1 MIIDAHHH
9 LWDPADR
16 PYPWM
21 DDSVAP
27 IRRRFDVD
35 DLRAAA
41 RSTDVTRT
49 IVVQAVHDPGET
61 VWLLEQPEPVA
72 GVVGWVDLT
81 APDVVDRIAAL
92 IAGSGGDRPAS
103 SRLAGNRPA
112 SSRLAG
118 NRPASSQL
126 VGNRPAGTRLV
137 GIRHQAHDEPDPDWL
152 ARPEVVRGVRAVAAA
167 GLVFDV
173 LVRAREHRAAL
184 ALLDAVPEGSFVL
197 DHAGK
202 PDIAGGDPG
211 WVSRIDD
218 FAARP
223 NVACK
228 VSGLFTEA
236 GPEWRR
242 QPVDRYV
249 RAVVERF
256 GPDRSLFGSD
266 WPVSTLATTY
276 DDVVRRTT
284 DALADLTPDE
294 RQSVLSGTAERTY
307 LHGRTLSTRD
317 LVGNPAQT

>member
-1 MIIDAHHH
+1 VIIDAHHH

-16 PYPWM
+16 SYPWM

-35 DLRAAA
+35 DLRTAA
-41 RSTDVTRT
+41 RSTAVTRT

-61 VWLLEQPEPVA
+61 AWLLEQPEPVV
-72 GVVGWVDLT
+72 GVVGWVDLA

-92 IAGSGGDRPAS
+92 IGRPGGDRLAGK
-103 SRLAGNRPA
+103 RLAGNRLA
-112 SSRLAG
+112 GNRLAG
-118 NRPASSQL
+118 N
-126 VGNRPAGTRLV
+126 RLV

-236 GPEWRR
+236 GPAWRR

-256 GPDRSLFGSD
+256 GPERSLFGSD

-284 DALADLTPDE
+284 EALADLTPEE

-307 LHGRTLSTRD
+307 LHGRTRSTRD
-317 LVGNPAQT
+317 LVGHPDQT

>member
-41 RSTDVTRT
+41 RSADVTRT

-61 VWLLEQPEPVA
+61 AWLLEQPEPVA

-92 IAGSGGDRPAS
+92 IAGSGGGRPAS
-103 SRLAGNRPA
+103 SQLAGNRPA
-112 SSRLAG
+112 S
-118 NRPASSQL
+118 
-126 VGNRPAGTRLV
+126 TRLV

-211 WVSRIDD
+211 WAGRIDD

-223 NVACK
+223 NVVCK

-256 GPDRSLFGSD
+256 GPERSLFGSD

-284 DALADLTPDE
+284 DALADLTQDE

-307 LHGRTLSTRD
+307 LHGRTLSTGD
-317 LVGNPAQT
+317 LVGNPRQT

>member
-61 VWLLEQPEPVA
+61 AWLLEQPEPVA

-92 IAGSGGDRPAS
+92 VAGSGGDRPAS
-103 SRLAGNRPA
+103 S
-112 SSRLAG
+112 
-118 NRPASSQL
+118 
-126 VGNRPAGTRLV
+126 RLV

-211 WVSRIDD
+211 WAARIDD

-284 DALADLTPDE
+284 DALADLTADE

-307 LHGRTLSTRD
+307 LHGRTLSTDD
-317 LVGNPAQT
+317 LVGNPEQT

>member
-1 MIIDAHHH
+1 
-9 LWDPADR
+9 
-16 PYPWM
+16 M

-61 VWLLEQPEPVA
+61 AWLLEQPEPVV

-81 APDVVDRIAAL
+81 APDVVDRLAAL
-92 IAGSGGDRPAS
+92 IAGPGGD
-103 SRLAGNRPA
+103 RLAGN
-112 SSRLAG
+112 
-118 NRPASSQL
+118 
-126 VGNRPAGTRLV
+126 RLV
-137 GIRHQAHDEPDPDWL
+137 GIRHQAQDEPDPDWL

-184 ALLDAVPEGSFVL
+184 ALLDAAPEGSFVL

-236 GPEWRR
+236 GPAWRR

-249 RAVVERF
+249 RAVFERF
-256 GPDRSLFGSD
+256 GPERSLFGSD

-284 DALADLTPDE
+284 EALADLTPDE

-307 LHGRTLSTRD
+307 LHRRTLSTRD
-317 LVGNPAQT
+317 LVGDPGQT

>member
-21 DDSVAP
+21 DDSVGP

-92 IAGSGGDRPAS
+92 IAGPGGD
-103 SRLAGNRPA
+103 RPA

-126 VGNRPAGTRLV
+126 VGDRPASTLLV

-152 ARPEVVRGVRAVAAA
+152 ARPEIVRGVRAVAAA

-211 WVSRIDD
+211 WAGRIDD

-223 NVACK
+223 NVVCK

-256 GPDRSLFGSD
+256 SPERSLFGSD

-284 DALADLTPDE
+284 DALADLTQDE

-307 LHGRTLSTRD
+307 LHGRTLSTGD
-317 LVGNPAQT
+317 LVGTPEQT

>member
-41 RSTDVTRT
+41 RSADVTRT

-61 VWLLEQPEPVA
+61 AWLLEQPEPVA

-103 SRLAGNRPA
+103 S
-112 SSRLAG
+112 
-118 NRPASSQL
+118 
-126 VGNRPAGTRLV
+126 RLV

-202 PDIAGGDPG
+202 PDIAGEDPG
-211 WVSRIDD
+211 WAGRIDD

-223 NVACK
+223 NVVCK

-236 GPEWRR
+236 GPGWRR
-242 QPVDRYV
+242 QRVDRYV

-276 DDVVRRTT
+276 DDVAQRTT
-284 DALADLTPDE
+284 DALADLARDE

-307 LHGRTLSTRD
+307 LHGRALSTRD

>member
-21 DDSVAP
+21 DDSVSP

-35 DLRAAA
+35 DLRSAA
-41 RSTDVTRT
+41 RSTGVART

-61 VWLLEQPEPVA
+61 TWLLEQPEPVT

-81 APDVVDRIAAL
+81 APDVSDRIAAV
-92 IAGSGGDRPAS
+92 
-103 SRLAGNRPA
+103 LAGP
-112 SSRLAG
+112 G
-118 NRPASSQL
+118 
-126 VGNRPAGTRLV
+126 GTRLV
-137 GIRHQAHDEPDPDWL
+137 GIRHQAQDEPDPDWL
-152 ARPEVVRGVRAVAAA
+152 ARPEVVRGVRAVSAA
-167 GLVFDV
+167 GLVVDV

-184 ALLDAVPEGSFVL
+184 ALLDAVPGGSFVL

-202 PDIAGGDPG
+202 PDIAGGDAGWPG
-211 WVSRIDD
+211 RIDD

-223 NVACK
+223 NVVCK

-236 GPEWRR
+236 GPDWRR
-242 QPVDRYV
+242 QPVDRFV

-256 GPDRSLFGSD
+256 GPERSLFGSD

-284 DALADLTPDE
+284 GALAGLTPDE
-294 RQSVLSGTAERTY
+294 RQAVLGGTAERTY
-307 LHGRTLSTRD
+307 LHGRTLSAES
-317 LVGNPAQT
+317 LVRAPGQT

>member
-41 RSTDVTRT
+41 RSADVTRT

-61 VWLLEQPEPVA
+61 AWLLEQPEPVA

-92 IAGSGGDRPAS
+92 VAGSGGDWPAS
-103 SRLAGNRPA
+103 
-112 SSRLAG
+112 
-118 NRPASSQL
+118 
-126 VGNRPAGTRLV
+126 TRLV

-167 GLVFDV
+167 SLVFDV
-173 LVRAREHRAAL
+173 LVRASEHRAAL

-211 WVSRIDD
+211 WAARIDD

-307 LHGRTLSTRD
+307 LHGRTLSTGD
-317 LVGNPAQT
+317 LVGTPEQT

>member
-61 VWLLEQPEPVA
+61 AWLLEQPEPVA

-92 IAGSGGDRPAS
+92 IAGSGG
-103 SRLAGNRPA
+103 G
-112 SSRLAG
+112 
-118 NRPASSQL
+118 RPASSQL
-126 VGNRPAGTRLV
+126 AGKRPASTRLV

-211 WVSRIDD
+211 WAARIDD
-218 FAARP
+218 FATRP

-228 VSGLFTEA
+228 VSGLSTEA
-236 GPEWRR
+236 GPEWRQ

-256 GPDRSLFGSD
+256 GPERSLFGSD

>member
-1 MIIDAHHH
+1 
-9 LWDPADR
+9 
-16 PYPWM
+16 M

-35 DLRAAA
+35 DLRAAT

-61 VWLLEQPEPVA
+61 AWLLEQPEPVA

-92 IAGSGGDRPAS
+92 IAGSGGGRPAS

-112 SSRLAG
+112 STL
-118 NRPASSQL
+118 
-126 VGNRPAGTRLV
+126 LV

-276 DDVVRRTT
+276 DDVVQRTT
-284 DALADLTPDE
+284 DALADLAPDE

-307 LHGRTLSTRD
+307 LHGRTLSTGD

>member
-49 IVVQAVHDPGET
+49 IVAQAVHDPGET
-61 VWLLEQPEPVA
+61 AWLLEQPEPVA
-72 GVVGWVDLT
+72 GVIGWVDLT
-81 APDVVDRIAAL
+81 APDVLDRIAAL

-112 SSRLAG
+112 SSQLVG
-118 NRPASSQL
+118 DRPAS
-126 VGNRPAGTRLV
+126 TRLV

-211 WVSRIDD
+211 WAARIDD

-242 QPVDRYV
+242 QPVDRHV

-256 GPDRSLFGSD
+256 GPERSLFGSD

-276 DDVVRRTT
+276 DDVVQRTT
-284 DALADLTPDE
+284 DALADLAPDE

>member
-35 DLRAAA
+35 DLRAAT
-41 RSTDVTRT
+41 RDTGVTRT

-61 VWLLEQPEPVA
+61 AWLLEQPGPVA

-81 APDVVDRIAAL
+81 APDVADRIAAVRAL
-92 IAGSGGDRPAS
+92 PGGQ
-103 SRLAGNRPA
+103 RLA
-112 SSRLAG
+112 
-118 NRPASSQL
+118 
-126 VGNRPAGTRLV
+126 
-137 GIRHQAHDEPDPDWL
+137 GIRHQAQDEPDPGWL
-152 ARPEVVRGVRAVAAA
+152 ARPDVARGVRALAGA

-173 LVRAREHRAAL
+173 LVRAREHAAAL
-184 ALLDAVPEGSFVL
+184 TLVDAVPDASFVL

-202 PDIAGGDPG
+202 PDIAHDDAESAAAWRG
-211 WVSRIDD
+211 RMTD

-223 NVACK
+223 NVTCK

-236 GPEWRR
+236 GLDWRDG
-242 QPVDRYV
+242 PVDRYV
-249 RAVVERF
+249 REVVEQF

-266 WPVSTLATTY
+266 WPVSTLASGY
-276 DDVVRRTT
+276 AEVVQRTT
-284 DALADLTPDE
+284 DALADLSTTE
-294 RQSVLSGTAERTY
+294 HEAVFSGTAERIY
-307 LHGRTLSTRD
+307 LVPMTT
-317 LVGNPAQT
+317 QT

>member
-61 VWLLEQPEPVA
+61 AWLLEQPEPVA

-103 SRLAGNRPA
+103 
-112 SSRLAG
+112 
-118 NRPASSQL
+118 
-126 VGNRPAGTRLV
+126 TRLV

-211 WVSRIDD
+211 WAARIDD

-256 GPDRSLFGSD
+256 GPERSLFGSD

>member
-61 VWLLEQPEPVA
+61 AWLLEQPEPVA

-103 SRLAGNRPA
+103 
-112 SSRLAG
+112 
-118 NRPASSQL
+118 
-126 VGNRPAGTRLV
+126 TRLV

-256 GPDRSLFGSD
+256 GPERSLFGSD

-317 LVGNPAQT
+317 LVGNPEQT

>member
-35 DLRAAA
+35 DLRAAT

-61 VWLLEQPEPVA
+61 AWLLEQPEPVA

-92 IAGSGGDRPAS
+92 IAGSGEGQASSQLAGDRPAS
-103 SRLAGNRPA
+103 
-112 SSRLAG
+112 
-118 NRPASSQL
+118 
-126 VGNRPAGTRLV
+126 TRLV

-211 WVSRIDD
+211 WAARIDD

-284 DALADLTPDE
+284 DALADLTADE

>member
-35 DLRAAA
+35 DLRAAT

-61 VWLLEQPEPVA
+61 AWLLEQPEPVA

-92 IAGSGGDRPAS
+92 IAGSGGGRPAS

-112 SSRLAG
+112 STL
-118 NRPASSQL
+118 
-126 VGNRPAGTRLV
+126 LV

-276 DDVVRRTT
+276 DDVVQRTT
-284 DALADLTPDE
+284 DALADLAPDE

-307 LHGRTLSTRD
+307 LHGRTLSTGD

>member
-21 DDSVAP
+21 DASVAP

-61 VWLLEQPEPVA
+61 AWLLEQPEPVA
-72 GVVGWVDLT
+72 GVIGWVDLT

-92 IAGSGGDRPAS
+92 IAGSGGGRPAS

-112 SSRLAG
+112 S
-118 NRPASSQL
+118 
-126 VGNRPAGTRLV
+126 TRLV
-137 GIRHQAHDEPDPDWL
+137 GIRHQAHDEPGPDWL

-223 NVACK
+223 NVVCK
-228 VSGLFTEA
+228 VSGLLTEA

-256 GPDRSLFGSD
+256 GPERSLFGSD

-276 DDVVRRTT
+276 DDVVQRTT
-284 DALADLTPDE
+284 DALADLAPDE

-307 LHGRTLSTRD
+307 LHGRTLSTGD
-317 LVGNPAQT
+317 LVGNPEQT

>member
-1 MIIDAHHH
+1 VIIDAHHH

-41 RSTDVTRT
+41 RSADVTRT

-61 VWLLEQPEPVA
+61 AWLLEQPEPVA

-92 IAGSGGDRPAS
+92 VAGSGGDRPAS
-103 SRLAGNRPA
+103 S
-112 SSRLAG
+112 
-118 NRPASSQL
+118 
-126 VGNRPAGTRLV
+126 RLV

-152 ARPEVVRGVRAVAAA
+152 ARPEVVRGIRAVAAA

-202 PDIAGGDPG
+202 PDIADGDPG
-211 WVSRIDD
+211 WAARIDD

-284 DALADLTPDE
+284 DALADLTADE

-317 LVGNPAQT
+317 LVGNPEQT

>member
-16 PYPWM
+16 SYPWM

-35 DLRAAA
+35 DLIAAA
-41 RSTDVTRT
+41 RGTDVTRT

-61 VWLLEQPEPVA
+61 AWLLEQPEPVA

-81 APDVVDRIAAL
+81 APDVADRIAAVV
-92 IAGSGGDRPAS
+92 ARPGGDR
-103 SRLAGNRPA
+103 
-112 SSRLAG
+112 
-118 NRPASSQL
+118 L
-126 VGNRPAGTRLV
+126 VGNRLV
-137 GIRHQAHDEPDPDWL
+137 GIRHQAQDEPDPDWL

-184 ALLDAVPEGSFVL
+184 TLLDAVPEGSFVL

-211 WVSRIDD
+211 WPGRIDD

-223 NVACK
+223 NVTCK

-236 GPEWRR
+236 GAEWRR
-242 QPVDRYV
+242 QPVDRYARQV
-249 RAVVERF
+249 IECF
-256 GPDRSLFGSD
+256 GPERSLFGSD

-276 DDVVRRTT
+276 DDVVLRTT
-284 DALADLTPDE
+284 EALGDLSPDE
-294 RQSVLSGTAERTY
+294 RQAVLGGTAERTY
-307 LHGRTLSTRD
+307 LHGRTLSTRN
-317 LVGNPAQT
+317 LVGAPDQT

>member
-41 RSTDVTRT
+41 RSADVTRT

-61 VWLLEQPEPVA
+61 AWLLEQPEPVA

-92 IAGSGGDRPAS
+92 IAGSGGDRAAS
-103 SRLAGNRPA
+103 S
-112 SSRLAG
+112 
-118 NRPASSQL
+118 
-126 VGNRPAGTRLV
+126 RLV

-173 LVRAREHRAAL
+173 LVRAHEHRAAL

-256 GPDRSLFGSD
+256 GPERSLFGSD

-284 DALADLTPDE
+284 DVLADLTPDE

>member
-92 IAGSGGDRPAS
+92 IAGSGGGRPAS
-103 SRLAGNRPA
+103 
-112 SSRLAG
+112 
-118 NRPASSQL
+118 
-126 VGNRPAGTRLV
+126 TRLV

-167 GLVFDV
+167 DLVFDV

-211 WVSRIDD
+211 WAARIDD
-218 FAARP
+218 FATRP

-256 GPDRSLFGSD
+256 GPERSLFGSD

>member
-61 VWLLEQPEPVA
+61 AWLLEQPEPVA

-103 SRLAGNRPA
+103 SRLVGDRPA
-112 SSRLAG
+112 S
-118 NRPASSQL
+118 
-126 VGNRPAGTRLV
+126 TRLV

-256 GPDRSLFGSD
+256 GPERSLFGSD

-284 DALADLTPDE
+284 DALADLTQDE

-307 LHGRTLSTRD
+307 LHGRTLSTGD
-317 LVGNPAQT
+317 LVGTPEQT